1 MPFYA
6 VLQTKF
12 GDNCGHRR
20 FDDMSH
26 GFAGARGNFSDP
38 LNRERVNEVIA
49 TLGAFFD
56 RNLNGTDP
64 NNSNFVQPSVMLI
77 VALISAFIFVA
88 RD

>member
-1 MPFYA
+1 M
-6 VLQTKF
+6 LQQKF

-38 LNRERVNEVIA
+38 LIQERVDEVIS

-56 RNLNGTDP
+56 RNLRAEDTTTATIP
-64 NNSNFVQPSVMLI
+64 TYL
-77 VALISAFIFVA
+77 
-88 RD
+88 